1 MSTIA
6 ENIANIR
13 AQMAEAAKKAGRDPS
28 EILLCAA
35 TKMNDAERVKE
46 AVAAGVDCCG
56 ENRVQEFLSKNAVN
70 AYAPCC
76 VHFIGHLQKNK
87 VKYLVGAVEL
97 IHSVDSPEL
106 MDAISRR
113 AVSLGIV
120 QDVLLEVNIGGEASK
135 SGVSP
140 DGLEALLAHAA
151 LCPGLRVKG
160 LMTIPPAVSAGEEN
174 RWYFRQMYELFV
186 DIRRKTYDNVTMAEL
201 SMGMSGDYEEAVR
214 CGATIVRLG
223 TALRRVR
230 RVLRCRPE
238 SGAGIPLFPTAHRSQ
253 SRRRGWTSCRRQLPG
268 QARESRRF

>member
-1 MSTIA
+1 MSITENVRMARQKINAAA
-6 ENIANIR
+6 ESV
-13 AQMAEAAKKAGRDPS
+13 GRS
-28 EILLCAA
+28 GGEVRLLAA
-35 TKMNDAERVKE
+35 TKMNGPE
-46 AVAAGVDCCG
+46 AVQEAIRAGVDICA

-140 DGLEALLAHAA
+140 DGLEALLTHAA
-151 LCPGLRVKG
+151 ACPGLHVKG
-160 LMTIPPAVSAGEEN
+160 LMTIPPAVSTGEEN
-174 RWYFRQMYELFV
+174 RWYFRRMYELFV
-186 DIRRKTYDNVTMAEL
+186 DIRRKTYDNVSMAEL

-223 TALRRVR
+223 TALFGPRNYD
-230 RVLRCRPE
+230 LQEAPPY
-238 SGAGIPLFPTAHRSQ
+238 GTIG
-253 SRRRGWTSCRRQLPG
+253 
-268 QARESRRF
+268 

>member
-1 MSTIA
+1 MSITENVRMARQKINAAA
-6 ENIANIR
+6 ES
-13 AQMAEAAKKAGRDPS
+13 AGRSGS
-28 EILLCAA
+28 EVRLLAA
-35 TKMNDAERVKE
+35 TKMNGPE
-46 AVAAGVDCCG
+46 AVQEAIRAGVDICA

-87 VKYLVGAVEL
+87 VKYLVGAVEM

-140 DGLEALLAHAA
+140 DGLEALLTHAA
-151 LCPGLRVKG
+151 ACPGLHVKG

-223 TALRRVR
+223 TALFGPRNYD
-230 RVLRCRPE
+230 LQEAPPY
-238 SGAGIPLFPTAHRSQ
+238 GTIG
-253 SRRRGWTSCRRQLPG
+253 
-268 QARESRRF
+268 

>member
-1 MSTIA
+1 MSITENVRMARQKINAAA
-6 ENIANIR
+6 ES
-13 AQMAEAAKKAGRDPS
+13 AGRSGS
-28 EILLCAA
+28 EVRLLAA
-35 TKMNDAERVKE
+35 TKMNGPE
-46 AVAAGVDCCG
+46 AVQEAIRAGVDICA

-140 DGLEALLAHAA
+140 DGREALLAHAA

-160 LMTIPPAVSAGEEN
+160 LMTIPPAVRAGEEN

-223 TALRRVR
+223 TALFGPRNYD
-230 RVLRCRPE
+230 LQEAPPY
-238 SGAGIPLFPTAHRSQ
+238 GTIG
-253 SRRRGWTSCRRQLPG
+253 
-268 QARESRRF
+268 

>member
-1 MSTIA
+1 MSITENVRMARQKINAAA
-6 ENIANIR
+6 ES
-13 AQMAEAAKKAGRDPS
+13 AGRSGS
-28 EILLCAA
+28 EVRLLAA
-35 TKMNDAERVKE
+35 TKMNGPE
-46 AVAAGVDCCG
+46 AVQEAIRAGVDICA

-113 AVSLGIV
+113 AQSLGMV

-140 DGLEALLAHAA
+140 DGLEALLTHAA
-151 LCPGLRVKG
+151 ACPGLRVKG
-160 LMTIPPAVSAGEEN
+160 LMTIPPAVSTGEEN
-174 RWYFRQMYELFV
+174 RWYFRRMYELFV
-186 DIRRKTYDNVTMAEL
+186 DIRRKTYDNISMAEL
-201 SMGMSGDYEEAVR
+201 SMGMSGDYEESVR

-223 TALRRVR
+223 TALFGPRNYD
-230 RVLRCRPE
+230 LQEAPPY
-238 SGAGIPLFPTAHRSQ
+238 GTIG
-253 SRRRGWTSCRRQLPG
+253 
-268 QARESRRF
+268 

>member
-1 MSTIA
+1 MSITENVRMARQKINAAA
-6 ENIANIR
+6 ES
-13 AQMAEAAKKAGRDPS
+13 AGRSGS
-28 EILLCAA
+28 EVRLLAA
-35 TKMNDAERVKE
+35 TKMNGPE
-46 AVAAGVDCCG
+46 AVQEAIRAGVDICA

-120 QDVLLEVNIGGEASK
+120 QNVLLEVNIGGEASK

-160 LMTIPPAVSAGEEN
+160 LMTIPPAVSPGEEN

-223 TALRRVR
+223 TALFGPRNYD
-230 RVLRCRPE
+230 LQEAPPY
-238 SGAGIPLFPTAHRSQ
+238 GTIG
-253 SRRRGWTSCRRQLPG
+253 
-268 QARESRRF
+268 

>member
-1 MSTIA
+1 MSITENVRMARQKINAAA
-6 ENIANIR
+6 ES
-13 AQMAEAAKKAGRDPS
+13 AGRSGS
-28 EILLCAA
+28 EVRLLAA
-35 TKMNDAERVKE
+35 TKMNGPE
-46 AVAAGVDCCG
+46 AVQEAIRAGVDICA

-113 AVSLGIV
+113 AVSLGTV

-174 RWYFRQMYELFV
+174 RWYFRRMYELFV

-223 TALRRVR
+223 TALFGPRNYD
-230 RVLRCRPE
+230 LQEAPPY
-238 SGAGIPLFPTAHRSQ
+238 GTIG
-253 SRRRGWTSCRRQLPG
+253 
-268 QARESRRF
+268 

>member
-1 MSTIA
+1 MSITENVRIA
-6 ENIANIR
+6 RQKINA
-13 AQMAEAAKKAGRDPS
+13 AAESAGRSGS
-28 EILLCAA
+28 EVRLLAA
-35 TKMNDAERVKE
+35 TKMNGPDAVQE
-46 AVAAGVDCCG
+46 AIRAGVDICA

-113 AVSLGIV
+113 AVSLGTV

-160 LMTIPPAVSAGEEN
+160 LMTIPPAASAGEEN
-174 RWYFRQMYELFV
+174 RWYFRRMYELFV

-223 TALRRVR
+223 TALFGPRNYD
-230 RVLRCRPE
+230 LQEAPPY
-238 SGAGIPLFPTAHRSQ
+238 GTIG
-253 SRRRGWTSCRRQLPG
+253 
-268 QARESRRF
+268 

>member
-1 MSTIA
+1 MSITENVRMARQKINAAA
-6 ENIANIR
+6 ES
-13 AQMAEAAKKAGRDPS
+13 AGRSGS
-28 EILLCAA
+28 EVRLLAA
-35 TKMNDAERVKE
+35 TKMNGPE
-46 AVAAGVDCCG
+46 AVQEAIRAGVDICA

-120 QDVLLEVNIGGEASK
+120 QDVLLEVNIGGEA
-135 SGVSP
+135 
-140 DGLEALLAHAA
+140 LLAHAA

-174 RWYFRQMYELFV
+174 RWYFRRMYELFV

-223 TALRRVR
+223 TALFGPRNYD
-230 RVLRCRPE
+230 LQEAPPY
-238 SGAGIPLFPTAHRSQ
+238 GTIG
-253 SRRRGWTSCRRQLPG
+253 
-268 QARESRRF
+268 

>member
-1 MSTIA
+1 MSITENVHMARQKINAAA
-6 ENIANIR
+6 ESV
-13 AQMAEAAKKAGRDPS
+13 GRSGS
-28 EILLCAA
+28 EVRLLAA
-35 TKMNDAERVKE
+35 TKMNGPE
-46 AVAAGVDCCG
+46 AVQEAIRAGVDICA

-97 IHSVDSPEL
+97 IHSVDSTEL

-113 AVSLGIV
+113 AQSLGMV

-140 DGLEALLAHAA
+140 DGLEALLTHAA
-151 LCPGLRVKG
+151 ACPGLHVKG

-174 RWYFRQMYELFV
+174 RWYFRRMYELFV
-186 DIRRKTYDNVTMAEL
+186 DIRRKTYDNISMAEL

-223 TALRRVR
+223 TALFGPRNYD
-230 RVLRCRPE
+230 LQEAPPY
-238 SGAGIPLFPTAHRSQ
+238 GTIG
-253 SRRRGWTSCRRQLPG
+253 
-268 QARESRRF
+268 

>member
-1 MSTIA
+1 MSITENVHTARQKINAAA
-6 ENIANIR
+6 ESV
-13 AQMAEAAKKAGRDPS
+13 GRSGS
-28 EILLCAA
+28 EVRLLAA
-35 TKMNDAERVKE
+35 TKMNGPE
-46 AVAAGVDCCG
+46 AVQEAIRAGVDICA

-97 IHSVDSPEL
+97 IHSVDSAEL

-113 AVSLGIV
+113 AQSLGVV

-160 LMTIPPAVSAGEEN
+160 LMTIPPAVSPGEEN
-174 RWYFRQMYELFV
+174 RWYFRRMYELFV

-223 TALRRVR
+223 TALFGPRNYD
-230 RVLRCRPE
+230 LQEAPPY
-238 SGAGIPLFPTAHRSQ
+238 GTIG
-253 SRRRGWTSCRRQLPG
+253 
-268 QARESRRF
+268 

>member
-1 MSTIA
+1 MSITENARMARQKINAAA
-6 ENIANIR
+6 ES
-13 AQMAEAAKKAGRDPS
+13 AGRSGS
-28 EILLCAA
+28 EVRLLAA
-35 TKMNDAERVKE
+35 TKMNGPE
-46 AVAAGVDCCG
+46 AVQEAIRAGVDICA

-160 LMTIPPAVSAGEEN
+160 LMTIPPAVSPGEEN

-223 TALRRVR
+223 TALFGPRNYD
-230 RVLRCRPE
+230 LQEAPPY
-238 SGAGIPLFPTAHRSQ
+238 GTIG
-253 SRRRGWTSCRRQLPG
+253 
-268 QARESRRF
+268 

>member
-1 MSTIA
+1 MSITENVRMARQKINAAA
-6 ENIANIR
+6 ES
-13 AQMAEAAKKAGRDPS
+13 AGRSGS
-28 EILLCAA
+28 EVRLLAA
-35 TKMNDAERVKE
+35 TKMNGPE
-46 AVAAGVDCCG
+46 AVQEAIRAGVDICA

-113 AVSLGIV
+113 AQSLGMV

-140 DGLEALLAHAA
+140 DGLEALLTHAA
-151 LCPGLRVKG
+151 SCPGLRVKG
-160 LMTIPPAVSAGEEN
+160 LMTIPPAVNAEEEN
-174 RWYFRQMYELFV
+174 RWYFRRMYELFV

-223 TALRRVR
+223 TALFGPRNYD
-230 RVLRCRPE
+230 LQEAPPY
-238 SGAGIPLFPTAHRSQ
+238 GTIG
-253 SRRRGWTSCRRQLPG
+253 
-268 QARESRRF
+268 

>member
-1 MSTIA
+1 MSITENVRMARQKINAAA
-6 ENIANIR
+6 ESV
-13 AQMAEAAKKAGRDPS
+13 GRSGS
-28 EILLCAA
+28 EVRLLAA
-35 TKMNDAERVKE
+35 TKMNGPE
-46 AVAAGVDCCG
+46 AVQEAIRAGVDICA

-160 LMTIPPAVSAGEEN
+160 LMPIPPAVSAGEEN
-174 RWYFRQMYELFV
+174 RWYFRRMYELFV

-223 TALRRVR
+223 TALFGPRNYD
-230 RVLRCRPE
+230 LQEAPPY
-238 SGAGIPLFPTAHRSQ
+238 GTIG
-253 SRRRGWTSCRRQLPG
+253 
-268 QARESRRF
+268 